1 MALAGVLNRCC
12 WFEAQYGRPQRMAF
26 ATSPAFV
33 DHVWQLLGAL
43 LSGEALA
50 CFCHETRGQCVES
63 CGVLVMQ
70 AGAAVAVLL
79 KSSAQA
85 LTLHRDRC
93 VRRPMQCP
101 CLKGS

>member
-1 MALAGVLNRCC
+1 
-12 WFEAQYGRPQRMAF
+12 MAF

-50 CFCHETRGQCVES
+50 GFVIIQEGSLWSLVASLSS
-63 CGVLVMQ
+63 CMQ

-85 LTLHRDRC
+85 LTLHRD
-93 VRRPMQCP
+93 
-101 CLKGS
+101 